1 MESDIKPRN
10 KLMPHGQL
18 IYDKGGKT
26 MQWWKDGLFNKQCGE
41 KRTAK
46 LGHSLIPY
54 TKID

>member
-26 MQWWKDGLFNKQCGE
+26 MQWWKDGLFNK
-41 KRTAK
+41 
-46 LGHSLIPY
+46 
-54 TKID
+54 